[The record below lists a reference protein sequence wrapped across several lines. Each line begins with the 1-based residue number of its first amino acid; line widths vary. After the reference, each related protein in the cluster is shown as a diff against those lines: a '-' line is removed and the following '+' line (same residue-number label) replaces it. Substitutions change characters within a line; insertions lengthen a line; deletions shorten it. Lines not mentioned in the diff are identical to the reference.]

1 MVTLKEL
8 STEELFAS
16 GHRLCAGC
24 GEGIINRMALKALR
38 GPTIIVSATGCTEV
52 ASTVYPFTSW
62 CVSWVH
68 VAFENAA
75 AVASGVV
82 EAYKAMARRGA
93 WNKHVDVIAIA
104 GDGGTYDIGLQ
115 ALSGALER
123 GHDFLYICL
132 DNEAYMNTGIQR
144 SGATPHGAETT
155 TSPAGSVIPGK
166 PEWKKD
172 LIGICAAHGIEY
184 AATACPAYWNDFIT
198 KVRKG
203 IEVNGPA
210 VIDVLSPCPLG
221 WRHDSALGIKM
232 VRLAVETRYFPVY
245 EFERGKY
252 KLNIKVPQPKPVEE
266 FLKLQGRFSH
276 LFNPTYKKDI
286 IDEIQQNINT
296 NWSRTLKLCE
306 QTQ

>member
-1 MVTLKEL
+1 MVALREL
-8 STEELFAS
+8 TTDEVFAS

-24 GEGIINRMALKALR
+24 GEGTINRMTMKALR
-38 GPTIIVSATGCTEV
+38 GPTVIVAATGCSEV
-52 ASTVYPFTSW
+52 ASTIYPYTSW
-62 CVSWVH
+62 CLPWAH

-82 EAYKAMARRGA
+82 EAYEAMARRGVD
-93 WNKHVDVIAIA
+93 NGHIDVIAMA
-104 GDGGTYDIGLQ
+104 GDGGTYDIGIQ

-123 GHDFLYICL
+123 GHDFLYICI

-144 SGATPHGAETT
+144 SGSRPHGAETT

-184 AATACPAYWNDFIT
+184 AATASPAYWNDYIS

-221 WRHDSALGIKM
+221 WRHEAARSIEM
-232 VRLAVETRYFPVY
+232 VRLAVETRYFPIY
-245 EFERGKY
+245 EFEKGEY
-252 KLNIKVPQPKPVEE
+252 KLNFNVSKPKPVEE

-276 LFNPTYKKDI
+276 LFKPAYRRDI
-286 IDEIQQNINT
+286 IDEIQQNADA
-296 NWSRTLKLCE
+296 NWNRILKLCAN
-306 QTQ
+306 

>member
-1 MVTLKEL
+1 MVALREL
-8 STEELFAS
+8 TTDEVFAS

-24 GEGIINRMALKALR
+24 GEGTINRMTMKALR
-38 GPTIIVSATGCTEV
+38 GPTVIVAATGCSEV
-52 ASTVYPFTSW
+52 ASTIYPYTSW
-62 CVSWVH
+62 RLPWAH

-82 EAYKAMARRGA
+82 EAYKAMAKRGVD
-93 WNKHVDVIAIA
+93 NGHIDVIAMA
-104 GDGGTYDIGLQ
+104 GDGGTYDIGIQ

-123 GHDFLYICL
+123 GHDFLYICI

-144 SGATPHGAETT
+144 SGSTPHGAETT

-184 AATACPAYWNDFIT
+184 AATASPAYWNDYIT

-203 IEVNGPA
+203 IEVDGPA

-221 WRHDSALGIKM
+221 WRHESARSIEM
-232 VRLAVETRYFPVY
+232 VRLAVETRYFPIY
-245 EFERGKY
+245 EFEIGKY
-252 KLNIKVPQPKPVEE
+252 KLNFNVSKPKPVEE
-266 FLKLQGRFSH
+266 FLKLQGRFRH
-276 LFNPTYKKDI
+276 LFKPSYRKDV
-286 IDEIQQNINT
+286 IDEIQQNVDA
-296 NWSRTLKLCE
+296 NWNRILKLCAN
-306 QTQ
+306 

>member
-24 GEGIINRMALKALR
+24 GEGIINRMTMKALR
-38 GPTIIVSATGCTEV
+38 GPTIIVAATGCNEV
-52 ASTVYPFTSW
+52 ASTIYPYTSW
-62 CVSWVH
+62 RLPWVH

-75 AVASGVV
+75 AVASGIEV
-82 EAYKAMARRGA
+82 AYKAMAKRGA
-93 WNKHVDVIAIA
+93 WDKHVDVIAIA
-104 GDGGTYDIGLQ
+104 GDGGTYDIGIQ

-123 GHDFLYICL
+123 GHDFLYICV

-144 SGATPHGAETT
+144 SGATPRGAETT

-184 AATACPAYWNDFIT
+184 VATASPAYWNDYIT

-210 VIDVLSPCPLG
+210 VINVLSPCPLG
-221 WRHDSALGIKM
+221 WRHDSSLSIQL

-245 EFERGKY
+245 EVEHGKY
-252 KLNIKVPQPKPVEE
+252 KLNLNIVKPKPVEE
-266 FLKLQGRFSH
+266 FLKAQGRFAH
-276 LFNPTYKKDI
+276 LFKPTYRKDV
-286 IDEIQQNINT
+286 IDDIQANVDA
-296 NWSRTLKLCE
+296 NWNRIVKLC
-306 QTQ
+306 TQN

>member
-24 GEGIINRMALKALR
+24 GEGIINRMTMKALR
-38 GPTIIVSATGCTEV
+38 GPTIIVAATGCSEV
-52 ASTVYPFTSW
+52 ASTIYPYTSW
-62 CVSWVH
+62 RLPWAH

-75 AVASGVV
+75 AVASGI
-82 EAYKAMARRGA
+82 EAAYKAMARRGA
-93 WNKHVDVIAIA
+93 WNKHVDVIAMA
-104 GDGGTYDIGLQ
+104 GDGGTYDIGIQ

-123 GHDFLYICL
+123 GHDFLYVCL

-184 AATACPAYWNDFIT
+184 AATASPAYWNDYLT

-203 IEVNGPA
+203 IEVNGPS

-221 WRHDSALGIKM
+221 WRHDSARSIEL
-232 VRLAVETRYFPVY
+232 VRLAVETRYFPIY
-245 EFERGKY
+245 EVERGKY
-252 KLNIKVPQPKPVEE
+252 KLNLKISKPKPVEE
-266 FLKLQGRFSH
+266 FLKPQGRFGH
-276 LFNPTYKKDI
+276 LFKPTYRKDI
-286 IDEIQQNINT
+286 IDEIQQNVDA
-296 NWSRTLKLCE
+296 NWNRILKLCE
-306 QTQ
+306 QN

>member
-1 MVTLKEL
+1 MVALKEL
-8 STEELFAS
+8 PTEELFAS

-24 GEGIINRMALKALR
+24 GEGIINRMTMKALR
-38 GPTIIVSATGCTEV
+38 GPTVIIAATGCNEV
-52 ASTVYPFTSW
+52 ASTIYPYTSW
-62 CVSWVH
+62 KLPWAH
-68 VAFENAA
+68 IAFENAA

-82 EAYKAMARRGA
+82 EAYKAMARRGIEQG
-93 WNKHVDVIAIA
+93 HIDVIAMA
-104 GDGGTYDIGLQ
+104 GDGGTYDIGIQ

-123 GHDFLYICL
+123 GHDFLYICV

-144 SGATPHGAETT
+144 SGSTPHGADTT

-184 AATACPAYWNDFIT
+184 AATATPAHWNDYIT

-221 WRHDSALGIKM
+221 WRHESARSIEM
-232 VRLAVETRYFPVY
+232 VKLAVETRYFPIY

-252 KLNIKVPQPKPVEE
+252 KLNLNVSKPKPAEE
-266 FLKLQGRFSH
+266 FLKAQGRFSH
-276 LFNPTYKKDI
+276 LFKPTYRKDV
-286 IDEIQQNINT
+286 IDEIRQNVDA
-296 NWSRTLKLCE
+296 NWNRILKLCANS
-306 QTQ
+306 

>member
-8 STEELFAS
+8 STDELFAS

-24 GEGIINRMALKALR
+24 GEGIINRMTMKALR
-38 GPTIIVSATGCTEV
+38 GPTVIVAATGCSEV
-52 ASTVYPFTSW
+52 ATTIYPYTSW
-62 CVSWVH
+62 RLPWVH

-75 AVASGVV
+75 AVASGVI

-93 WNKHVDVIAIA
+93 WNKQVDVIAMA
-104 GDGGTYDIGLQ
+104 GDGGTYDIGIQ

-123 GHDFLYICL
+123 GTDFLYICY

-144 SGATPHGAETT
+144 SGATPHGADTT

-184 AATACPAYWNDFIT
+184 AATASPAYWNDYIT

-210 VIDVLSPCPLG
+210 VIDVISPCPLG
-221 WRHDSALGIKM
+221 WRHESARSIEM
-232 VRLAVETRYFPVY
+232 VRLAVETRYFPIY
-245 EFERGKY
+245 EVERGKY
-252 KLNIKVPQPKPVEE
+252 KLNINISKPKPVEE
-266 FLKLQGRFSH
+266 FLKLQGRFGH
-276 LFNPTYKKDI
+276 LFKPTYRKDVI
-286 IDEIQQNINT
+286 HEIQQNVDV
-296 NWSRTLKLCE
+296 NWKRILILS
-306 QTQ
+306 TQN

>member
-24 GEGIINRMALKALR
+24 GEGIINRMTVKALR
-38 GPTIIVSATGCTEV
+38 GPTIIVAATGCSEV
-52 ASTVYPFTSW
+52 ATTIYPFTSW
-62 CVSWVH
+62 CTPWVH

-75 AVASGVV
+75 AVASGI
-82 EAYKAMARRGA
+82 EAAYKAMARRGA
-93 WNKHVDVIAIA
+93 WNKQVDIIAIA

-144 SGATPHGAETT
+144 SGATPKGADTT
-155 TSPAGSVIPGK
+155 TSPAGSAIPGK

-172 LIGICAAHGIEY
+172 LIAICAAHGIEY
-184 AATACPAYWNDFIT
+184 AATASPAYWNDYIT

-221 WRHDSALGIKM
+221 WRHDSSISIQL
-232 VRLAVETRYFPVY
+232 VRLAVETRYFPIY
-245 EFERGKY
+245 EVEKGKY
-252 KLNIKVPQPKPVEE
+252 KLNINIATLKPVEE
-266 FLKLQGRFSH
+266 FLKTQGRFAH
-276 LFNPTYKKDI
+276 LFKPEYRKDVV
-286 IDEIQQNINT
+286 DDIQMNVNA
-296 NWSRTLKLCE
+296 NWNRILKLCA
-306 QTQ
+306 QT

>member
-24 GEGIINRMALKALR
+24 GEGIINRMTMKALR
-38 GPTIIVSATGCTEV
+38 GPTVIVAAMGCNEV
-52 ASTVYPFTSW
+52 ASTIYPYTSW
-62 CVSWVH
+62 CLPWVH

-75 AVASGVV
+75 AVASGV
-82 EAYKAMARRGA
+82 EAAFKAMARRGA
-93 WNKHVDVIAIA
+93 FDKKVDIIALA

-123 GHDFLYICL
+123 RHDFLYICV

-144 SGATPHGAETT
+144 SGSTPHGADTT
-155 TSPAGSVIPGK
+155 TSPAGNAIPGK
-166 PEWKKD
+166 VEWKKD

-184 AATACPAYWNDFIT
+184 AATASPAYWNDYIT

-210 VIDVLSPCPLG
+210 VIDVISPCPLG
-221 WRHDSALGIKM
+221 WRHDSSLSIQM
-232 VRLAVETRYFPVY
+232 VRLAVETRYFPIY
-245 EFERGKY
+245 EVEKGKY
-252 KLNIKVPQPKPVEE
+252 KLNINVAKPKPVEE
-266 FLKLQGRFSH
+266 FLKLQGRFAH
-276 LFNPTYKKDI
+276 LFKPTVRKDI
-286 IDEIQQNINT
+286 IDEIQANVDNNWNRITKLSTQN
-296 NWSRTLKLCE
+296 
-306 QTQ
+306 

>member
-1 MVTLKEL
+1 MVVLKEL
-8 STEELFAS
+8 PTDELFAS

-24 GEGIINRMALKALR
+24 GEGTINRMTMKALR
-38 GPTIIVSATGCTEV
+38 GPTVIIAATGCNEV
-52 ASTVYPFTSW
+52 ASTIYPYSSW
-62 CVSWVH
+62 KLPWAH

-82 EAYKAMARRGA
+82 EAYKAMARRGVDMG
-93 WNKHVDVIAIA
+93 HIDVIAMA

-123 GHDFLYICL
+123 GHDFLYICV

-144 SGATPHGAETT
+144 SGSTPHGADTT
-155 TSPAGSVIPGK
+155 TSPAGTAIPGK

-184 AATACPAYWNDFIT
+184 AATASPAYWNDYMA

-203 IEVNGPA
+203 LEVNGPA

-221 WRHDSALGIKM
+221 WRHESARSIEM
-232 VRLAVETRYFPVY
+232 VKLAVETRYFPIY

-252 KLNIKVPQPKPVEE
+252 KLNMPVPKPKPVEE
-266 FLKLQGRFSH
+266 LLKAQGRFGH
-276 LFNPTYKKDI
+276 LFKPTVRKEV
-286 IDEIQQNINT
+286 IDQIQQNVDA
-296 NWSRTLKLCE
+296 NWNRILRLCAN
-306 QTQ
+306 

>member
-1 MVTLKEL
+1 MVVLKEL
-8 STEELFAS
+8 PTEELFAS

-24 GEGIINRMALKALR
+24 GEGIINRMTMKALR
-38 GPTIIVSATGCTEV
+38 GSTVIIAATGCNEV
-52 ASTVYPFTSW
+52 ASTIYPYTSW
-62 CVSWVH
+62 KLPWAH

-82 EAYKAMARRGA
+82 EAYKAMARRGLEQGEI
-93 WNKHVDVIAIA
+93 DVIAMA
-104 GDGGTYDIGLQ
+104 GDGGTYDIGIQ

-123 GHDFLYICL
+123 GHDFLYICI

-144 SGATPHGAETT
+144 SGSTPHGADTT
-155 TSPAGSVIPGK
+155 TSPAGSVVPGK

-184 AATACPAYWNDFIT
+184 AATASPAYWNDYMT

-221 WRHDSALGIKM
+221 WRHESARSIEM
-232 VRLAVETRYFPVY
+232 VKLAVETRYFPVY

-252 KLNIKVPQPKPVEE
+252 KLNLSVPKPKPVEE
-266 FLKLQGRFSH
+266 FLKAQGRFGH
-276 LFNPTYKKDI
+276 LFKPTYRKDV
-286 IDEIQQNINT
+286 IDEIQQNVDA
-296 NWSRTLKLCE
+296 NWNRILKLCAN
-306 QTQ
+306 

>member
-24 GEGIINRMALKALR
+24 GEGIINRMTMKALR
-38 GPTIIVSATGCTEV
+38 GPTIIVAATGCSEV
-52 ASTVYPFTSW
+52 ASTIYPYTSW
-62 CVSWVH
+62 RLPWAH

-75 AVASGVV
+75 AVASGI
-82 EAYKAMARRGA
+82 EAAYKAMARRGA
-93 WNKHVDVIAIA
+93 WNKHVDVIAMA
-104 GDGGTYDIGLQ
+104 GDGGTYDIGIQ

-123 GHDFLYICL
+123 GHDFLYVCL

-184 AATACPAYWNDFIT
+184 AATASPAYWNDYIT

-203 IEVNGPA
+203 IEVNGPS

-221 WRHDSALGIKM
+221 WRHDSARSIEL
-232 VRLAVETRYFPVY
+232 VRLAVETRYFPIY
-245 EFERGKY
+245 EVERGKY
-252 KLNIKVPQPKPVEE
+252 KLNLKISKPKPVEE
-266 FLKLQGRFSH
+266 FLKPQGRFGH
-276 LFNPTYKKDI
+276 LFKPTYRKDI
-286 IDEIQQNINT
+286 IDEIQQNVDA
-296 NWSRTLKLCE
+296 NWNRILKLCE
-306 QTQ
+306 QN

>member
-1 MVTLKEL
+1 MVVLKEL
-8 STEELFAS
+8 STEELFTS

-24 GEGIINRMALKALR
+24 GEGIINRMTMKALR
-38 GPTIIVSATGCTEV
+38 GPTVIVAATGCNEV
-52 ASTVYPFTSW
+52 ASTIYPYTSW
-62 CVSWVH
+62 KLPWAH

-93 WNKHVDVIAIA
+93 GQGHIDVVAMA
-104 GDGGTYDIGLQ
+104 GDGGTYDIGIQ

-123 GHDFLYICL
+123 GHDFLYICV

-144 SGATPHGAETT
+144 SGSTPHGAETT

-184 AATACPAYWNDFIT
+184 AATATPAYWNDYIT

-221 WRHDSALGIKM
+221 WRYESARSIEM
-232 VRLAVETRYFPVY
+232 VKLAVETRYFPIY

-252 KLNIKVPQPKPVEE
+252 KLNLNVSKPKLVEE
-266 FLKLQGRFSH
+266 FLKPQGRFSH
-276 LFNPTYKKDI
+276 LFKPTYRKDI
-286 IDEIQQNINT
+286 IDEIQQNVDA
-296 NWSRTLKLCE
+296 NWNRILKLC
-306 QTQ
+306 TN